1 MCIIIDTNTL
11 GNVFSQKDKKHNEFV
26 DVFNW
31 IIRGNGKVVYGG
43 TKYIEEL
50 SRTKFLTLFTILN
63 VKGRTI
69 NIDSKKVDFEQKR
82 IEKLISD
89 KDFDD
94 PHLPAMVIVSKCRLI
109 CSYDKRSIKFVTNKK
124 LYPKNFKIP
133 NYYTGK
139 HNKSLLSDR
148 YIDDCYKP
156 LCKLTKE
163 QSAALTNII

>member
-11 GNVFSQKDKKHNEFV
+11 AHVFNKEDKKHNEFI
-26 DVFNW
+26 DVFYW
-31 IIRGNGKVVYGG
+31 IIEGNGKVVYGG

-50 SRTKFLTLFTILN
+50 SRTKFLKLFRYLN
-63 VKGRTI
+63 TNNKAIFI
-69 NIDSKKVDFEQKR
+69 NSEKVDSEQKK
-82 IEKLISD
+82 IQKLISD

-109 CSYDKRSIKFVTNKK
+109 CSYDKRSIKFVTNKE
-124 LYPKNFKIP
+124 LYPKKYHIP
-133 NYYTGK
+133 KYYTGK
-139 HNKSLLSDR
+139 RNKNLLSDDN
-148 YIDDCYKP
+148 IDDCYKP